1 MDARKAASHRGGVVT
16 DAGVPK
22 PLIIPFGDVA
32 PTLAE
37 GVYIAPG
44 AAVIGDVHLG
54 EDSSVFFNAVVRGD
68 VGKIRIGRRT
78 NIQDLSMVH
87 VTTDHA
93 DTFVGDEVTVGHR
106 VVLHGCRVG
115 DGCLIGMGSV
125 VLDLAEVG
133 EGAVVGA
140 GALVPPGMKIPP
152 RMLALGVPAKVV
164 RPVSDS
170 ERTLGVDGAAA
181 YLAMAQQYRRQ
192 GV

>member
-1 MDARKAASHRGGVVT
+1 MS
-16 DAGVPK
+16 DAGLPK
-22 PLIIPFGDVA
+22 PIIIPYGDIA
-32 PTLAE
+32 PTLGDRAY
-37 GVYIAPG
+37 VAPG
-44 AAVIGDVHLG
+44 AVVIGDVHLG

-68 VGKIRIGRRT
+68 VGRIRIGRRT

-93 DTFVGDEVTVGHR
+93 DTHVGDDVTVGHR
-106 VVLHGCRVG
+106 VVLHGCTVG
-115 DGCLIGMGSV
+115 DACLIGMGSV

-164 RPVSDS
+164 RPVSDA
-170 ERTLGVDGAAA
+170 ERTLGIDGAVA
-181 YLAMAQQYRRQ
+181 YLEMAQQYRRQ
-192 GV
+192 GI